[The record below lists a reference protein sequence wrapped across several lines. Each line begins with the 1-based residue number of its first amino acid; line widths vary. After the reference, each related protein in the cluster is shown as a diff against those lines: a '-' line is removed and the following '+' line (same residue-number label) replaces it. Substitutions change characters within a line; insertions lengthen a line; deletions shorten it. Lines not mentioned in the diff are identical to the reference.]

1 MKFYMKHLKLTQKC
15 NLSLEYMKTS
25 KLILKILRMSSC
37 HSECNESQAEKSKKR
52 LQEILD
58 IIIEINAQDLLL
70 DRPDLHI
77 KHDDAITQSIDNVLK
92 NTLKNKK

>member
-1 MKFYMKHLKLTQKC
+1 
-15 NLSLEYMKTS
+15 
-25 KLILKILRMSSC
+25 MSSC